1 MRQLQIEGCG
11 AMARSIGFVTAVG
24 AGAIL
29 LLLALAVPRA
39 FAVEDTDD
47 SSSTKASKSCPS
59 GKRYSEKKHGCVS
72 MSCGNGQIWSSGV
85 GSCVDGNSASLSD
98 DDLYVAG
105 RELGQQAHYAE
116 ALKLFF
122 RIKNREQ
129 ARVLGSIG
137 YSTRRLGDVDKGI
150 GYYHQALA
158 IDPGYTKVR
167 EYLGEAY
174 LQKGDVEGAKEQLT
188 EIADRCGGP
197 CDDYELLVKAIAAHV
212 TGEQTVDW

>member
-1 MRQLQIEGCG
+1 
-11 AMARSIGFVTAVG
+11 MARSIGFVTALG

-29 LLLALAVPRA
+29 LLLALAEPQA

-47 SSSTKASKSCPS
+47 SGGGAKASKSCPS
-59 GKRYSEKKHGCVS
+59 GKRYSEKKRGCVRT
-72 MSCGNGQIWSSGV
+72 SCGTGQVWSSGV
-85 GSCVDGNSASLSD
+85 GSCVDGNSASLTD

-129 ARVLGSIG
+129 ARVLSSIG
-137 YSTRRLGDVDKGI
+137 YSTRKLGDVDKGI
-150 GYYHQALA
+150 DYYHQALA

-174 LQKGDVEGAKEQLT
+174 LQKGDVGGAKEQLT

-212 TGEQTVDW
+212 TGEKIVDW

>member
-1 MRQLQIEGCG
+1 
-11 AMARSIGFVTAVG
+11 MAKSIGFRTALG

-29 LLLALAVPRA
+29 LLLALAMPQA

-72 MSCGNGQIWSSGV
+72 TSCGTGQIWSSGV

-105 RELGQQAHYAE
+105 RDLGQQAHYAE

-137 YSTRRLGDVDKGI
+137 YSTRKLGDIDKGI

-174 LQKGDVEGAKEQLT
+174 LQKGDVEGAKAQLM

-212 TGEQTVDW
+212 TGEANIDWQF

>member
-1 MRQLQIEGCG
+1 
-11 AMARSIGFVTAVG
+11 MARWIGSMTALG

-29 LLLALAVPRA
+29 LGLALAVPQA
-39 FAVEDTDD
+39 LAVEDTDD
-47 SSSTKASKSCPS
+47 SGGGAKASKSCPS
-59 GKRYSEKKHGCVS
+59 GQRHSDKKHGCVRT
-72 MSCGNGQIWSSGV
+72 SCGTGQVWNSGV
-85 GSCVDGNSASLSD
+85 EACLDGNSASLTD

-105 RELGQQAHYAE
+105 RDLGQQAHYAE

-129 ARVLGSIG
+129 ARVLSSIG
-137 YSTRRLGDVDKGI
+137 YSTRKLGDVDKGI
-150 GYYHQALA
+150 DYYHQALA

-174 LQKGDVEGAKEQLT
+174 LQKGDVVKAKEQLM

-197 CDDYELLVKAIAAHV
+197 CDDYELLVKAIATHV
-212 TGEQTVDW
+212 TEGGSADW

>member
-1 MRQLQIEGCG
+1 
-11 AMARSIGFVTAVG
+11 MARSIGFVTAVG

-72 MSCGNGQIWSSGV
+72 TSCGTGQIWSSGV

-137 YSTRRLGDVDKGI
+137 YSTRKLGDIDKGI
-150 GYYHQALA
+150 DYYRQALA
-158 IDPGYTKVR
+158 VDPDYTKAR
-167 EYLGEAY
+167 QYLGEAY
-174 LQKGDVEGAKEQLT
+174 LLKNDVGKAKEQLD

-197 CDDYELLVKAIAAHV
+197 CEDYELLVAAIAAHV
-212 TGEQTVDW
+212 SGETNVDW

>member
-1 MRQLQIEGCG
+1 
-11 AMARSIGFVTAVG
+11 MARSLGQTIAFG
-24 AGAIL
+24 
-29 LLLALAVPRA
+29 ALAALIAVASAMPQA
-39 FAVEDTDD
+39 VAVEEMRQFNKDD
-47 SSSTKASKSCPS
+47 GKKAGNTKSCPS
-59 GKRYSEKKHGCVS
+59 GQRYSEKKRGCIKT
-72 MSCGNGQIWSSGV
+72 SCGTGQVWSSGV
-85 GSCVDGNSASLSD
+85 EACLDGNSASLSD
-98 DDLYVAG
+98 DDLYLAG
-105 RELGQQAHYAE
+105 RDLGQQAHYAE

-137 YSTRRLGDVDKGI
+137 YSTRKLGDVDKGI

-174 LQKGDVEGAKEQLT
+174 LQKGDVVKAKEQLT

>member
-1 MRQLQIEGCG
+1 
-11 AMARSIGFVTAVG
+11 MARSIVYVMALGI
-24 AGAIL
+24 GAIL
-29 LLLALAVPRA
+29 LGLAFAVPQA
-39 FAVEDTDD
+39 FAVEDTND
-47 SSSTKASKSCPS
+47 SGGGAKASKSCPS

-72 MSCGNGQIWSSGV
+72 TSCGTGQIWSSGA
-85 GSCVDGNSASLSD
+85 GSCVDGNSASLTD

-116 ALKLFF
+116 ALQLFF
-122 RIKNREQ
+122 RMKNREQ

-137 YSTRRLGDVDKGI
+137 YSTRKLGDVEKGI
-150 GYYHQALA
+150 DYYHQALA

-174 LQKGDVEGAKEQLT
+174 LQKGDVEGAKGQLM

-212 TGEQTVDW
+212 TGEPIVGW